1 MIYFICISLS
11 FINSLSGV
19 LIDLVKYFNF
29 IFFSVVVSVK
39 FFFSGKFLVFKKLN
53 HHFKMVNY
61 QLIIIFSI
69 ILAYYQFYVVFLSY
83 LLLEVFF
90 VMILFIYFYFFKMI
104 FISYFMTIYLLLIV
118 LQDLLIYEFLIFLKE
133 NLNRFINLM
142 QTNETN
148 DLYVM
153 NAFYFIFQS

>member
-19 LIDLVKYFNF
+19 LIDLVKYSNF

-53 HHFKMVNY
+53 HHFKMANY
-61 QLIIIFSI
+61 RLIIIFSI

-90 VMILFIYFYFFKMI
+90 MILFIHFYFFKMI

-133 NLNRFINLM
+133 NINHFINLM
-142 QTNETN
+142 QMNETN
-148 DLYVM
+148 DSYVM
-153 NAFYFIFQS
+153 NAFYFIFQN